1 MIYLWD
7 EQQRAINLAR
17 YRLDFRDA
25 HTALHAAHAWKFRNR
40 DAQMAVARVCNGV
53 AVFVRA
59 ALSPDGEAVTILEFR
74 PAYRWEAVIADNLF
88 MDAMTAAHT
97 PMDLDA
103 YNRNTPHPDTPF
115 SDWGHFNAWA
125 WFPWDALEKQTEFS
139 DEANRDA
146 HSIAIS
152 EKMARNRA
160 KLRAKLA
167 RAKAA
172 KAAARRKCGRPA
184 KTAGNRYVQF
194 SIRVPCSVLKRWQH
208 AGKGWQTRM
217 AQRLA
222 TLECEHQ
229 PTSAL
234 DLAFLPPT
242 RRKRGQVEPSDS
254 KTPICL
260 RLPPDV
266 LARWKATG
274 PSWQT
279 RVVAWLA
286 AP

>member
-7 EQQRAINLAR
+7 EQQRATNLAR

-74 PAYRWEAVIADNLF
+74 PAYRWEAVIADKWKRQ
-88 MDAMTAAHT
+88 D
-97 PMDLDA
+97 
-103 YNRNTPHPDTPF
+103 R
-115 SDWGHFNAWA
+115 
-125 WFPWDALEKQTEFS
+125 K
-139 DEANRDA
+139 
-146 HSIAIS
+146 
-152 EKMARNRA
+152 
-160 KLRAKLA
+160 KLA
-167 RAKAA
+167 KPASKTASKAASKRKLNPAAKAAGDRAAQSSQLASDKAA
-172 KAAARRKCGRPA
+172 KAASKRKLGRPA
-184 KTAGNRYVQF
+184 KAAGARAAQF
-194 SIRVPCSVLKRWQH
+194 SLRVPGSVLKRWQH

-234 DLAFLPPT
+234 DLAFLPTT

-274 PSWQT
+274 PGWQT
-279 RVVAWLA
+279 CMVARLA
-286 AP
+286 AG